1 MPDDSLN
8 EVRFP
13 SDRVSVAAGMSQN
26 LLKSWIGRGFLD
38 EELDG
43 VGTPLHRPGHG
54 KQRLFWFSQVIR
66 LAIAR
71 ELTSFGFEVPTAL
84 RHALKFTHFGSS
96 AASWGTADSEGGKE
110 PFRHPGRLFVAVRGG
125 AVETWLA
132 ACGDE
137 VEVFGVEADDRFT
150 EVIGKLGFV
159 PEPKFFGSSD
169 GVAFLN
175 VTEIWNEV
183 MNSLEFNPSPEL

>member
-1 MPDDSLN
+1 
-8 EVRFP
+8 
-13 SDRVSVAAGMSQN
+13 MSQ
-26 LLKSWIGRGFLD
+26 
-38 EELDG
+38 
-43 VGTPLHRPGHG
+43 
-54 KQRLFWFSQVIR
+54 
-66 LAIAR
+66 A
-71 ELTSFGFEVPTAL
+71 
-84 RHALKFTHFGSS
+84 
-96 AASWGTADSEGGKE
+96 
-110 PFRHPGRLFVAVRGG
+110 GG

-137 VEVFGVEADDRFT
+137 VKVFGVEADDRFT

-159 PEPKFFGSSD
+159 PEPKFFGSTD